1 MIEIRLSNKTK
12 VKSYLVNFQVFRF
25 DNLLHLLFELFYNN
39 QVSNDEVDD
48 IIYEHILS
56 LGYENVNQISKT
68 TKKELEKWYF
78 EMLDRYQKDFDE
90 EKQSYLLMAKIV
102 NKELLVTIDN
112 QLVDTQQAIVLK
124 KDSAISFTDID
135 KINDIKFTII

>member
-1 MIEIRLSNKTK
+1 MIEIKLSNKTK

-135 KINDIKFTII
+135 KINDIKFTTI